1 MVRKSREY
9 ATEKKSGQNF
19 RQNIRHLGIGEKGV
33 GDIKCAGHMQ
43 LLADGGR
50 VIKKDKVGAVLFIHI
65 GEVMGAQFA

>member
-1 MVRKSREY
+1 MSTSY
-9 ATEKKSGQNF
+9 YN
-19 RQNIRHLGIGEKGV
+19 KGV